1 MTEIVMF
8 RAWAKALAAHKA
20 SESEI
25 DHIQRQL
32 EAAYRKGRE
41 DMARDI
47 RNLLGAKGEYDD

>member
-1 MTEIVMF
+1 MF
-8 RAWAKALAAHKA
+8 RTWAEALAGHKA

-32 EAAYRKGRE
+32 ELAYRKGRE

-47 RNLLGAKGEYDD
+47 RNLLCAKGECDE

>member
-1 MTEIVMF
+1 MF
-8 RAWAKALAAHKA
+8 RTWAEALAGHKA

-41 DMARDI
+41 DMTREMRD
-47 RNLLGAKGEYDD
+47 LLGAKGEYDD

>member
-1 MTEIVMF
+1 MF
-8 RAWAKALAAHKA
+8 RTWAEALAGHKA

-32 EAAYRKGRE
+32 EAAYTKGRE

-47 RNLLGAKGEYDD
+47 RNLLGAKGDSDG

>member
-1 MTEIVMF
+1 MF
-8 RAWAKALAAHKA
+8 RTWAKALAAHKA

-41 DMARDI
+41 DMAREMRD
-47 RNLLGAKGEYDD
+47 LLGAKGEYDD

>member
-1 MTEIVMF
+1 MF
-8 RAWAKALAAHKA
+8 RTWAEALAAHKA

-41 DMARDI
+41 DMAREL
-47 RNLLGAKGEYDD
+47 RELLGVTILAMKEGE